1 MAPSA
6 SKEKRLAKKAADGK
20 GKAAKGKAAKN
31 AEAVDGDAPATS
43 GEKQD
48 EVDKLAAQVDQY
60 GISDRVT
67 TGVLASVPSSKDV
80 KINSVSLVFHGRVL
94 ITDSVLEL
102 SYGRRYGLLGENG
115 CGKSTLLKAIAARE
129 FPIPNHL
136 DIYLL
141 NEGAPPSD
149 LGALE
154 WVVKEA
160 ENEMERLDKMAEK
173 LLEEE
178 GPESPVLIDLY
189 DHMDK
194 LDPSTF
200 ATRAS
205 LILTGLGFN
214 KKTLHKKTKDMS
226 GGWRM
231 RVALGKALFVKPSL
245 LLLDDPTAHLDLE
258 ACVWLEEYL
267 KKWERTLVLIS
278 HSMDFL
284 NGVCNNMIDMRNKAL
299 QYYGG
304 NYDSYHKV
312 RSDNEVNQT
321 KAYNKQQEEIQ
332 HIKKFIASAGTY
344 ANLVKQAKSRQKIL
358 DKMEADGFI
367 QPVTADR
374 VFTFR
379 FADVDKLPPPVLSFD
394 NVTFSYSGDPADDLY
409 RNLDL
414 GFDMDSRTALVGP
427 NGVGKS
433 TLLRLMTGKL
443 SPTGGTVT
451 RHTHL
456 KLGMYS
462 QHSAEQLDLTK
473 SSLDFVRD
481 KYKDK
486 SQDYQYWRQQLG
498 RYGLTGEAQTALM
511 GTLSEGQK
519 SRIVFALLAID
530 SPNMILLD
538 EPTNGLDIP
547 TIDSLADAI
556 NAFTGGVIVVSH
568 DFRYVPSPLI
578 PLLSLSLLLS
588 LLSSISLYTLFI
600 LHDADET
607 NRLLDKIAKQ
617 ILVCENKTIQ
627 QWDGSI
633 GQYKD
638 YLRKKMISAGAV

>member
-1 MAPSA
+1 MPPSS
-6 SKEKRLAKKAADGK
+6 SKEKRLAKKAEKAAASGK
-20 GKAAKGKAAKN
+20 GKLGKKEPELDVHGN
-31 AEAVDGDAPATS
+31 PILGSDGPATTDD
-43 GEKQD
+43 KLD
-48 EVDKLAAQVDQY
+48 EVKRLADQMDQH

-67 TGVLASVPSSKDV
+67 TGVLSSTPQSKDV
-80 KINSVSLVFHGRVL
+80 KITSCSLVFHGRVL
-94 ITDSVLEL
+94 ITDSTLEL
-102 SYGRRYGLLGENG
+102 SFGRRYGLLGENG

-129 FPIPNHL
+129 YPIPNHV

-160 ENEMERLDKMAEK
+160 EMEMDRLDRLAEK
-173 LLEEE
+173 LLEDE

-194 LDPSTF
+194 MDPSTF

-214 KKTLHKKTKDMS
+214 KKTIHKKTKDMS

-231 RVALGKALFVKPSL
+231 RVALAKALFVKPSL

-267 KKWERTLVLIS
+267 KKWDRTLVLVS

-284 NGVCNNMIDMRNKAL
+284 NGVCTNMIDMREKAL
-299 QYYGG
+299 IYYGG
-304 NYDSYHKV
+304 DYDSYAKT
-312 RSDNEVNQT
+312 REENETNQM
-321 KAYNKQQEEIQ
+321 KAYTKQQDEIT

-344 ANLVKQAKSRQKIL
+344 ANLVRQAKSRQKIL

-367 QPVTADR
+367 QPVVPDR

-379 FADVDKLPPPVLSFD
+379 FADVEKLPPPVLSFD
-394 NVTFSYSGDPADDLY
+394 NVTFSYSGNPEDDLY
-409 RNLDL
+409 RNIDL

-443 SPTGGTVT
+443 SPTGGSVT

-456 KLGMYS
+456 KLGLYS

-473 SSLDFVRD
+473 SALDFVRD
-481 KYKDK
+481 KYKEK

-498 RYGLTGEAQTALM
+498 RYGLTGESQTALM

-530 SPNMILLD
+530 GPNMLLLD

-556 NAFTGGVIVVSH
+556 NAFSGGVIVVSH
-568 DFRYVPSPLI
+568 DF
-578 PLLSLSLLLS
+578 
-588 LLSSISLYTLFI
+588 
-600 LHDADET
+600 
-607 NRLLDKIAKQ
+607 RLLDKIAKQ
-617 ILVCENKTIQ
+617 ILVCENQSIRA
-627 QWDGSI
+627 WDGTI
-633 GQYKD
+633 GDYKN
-638 YLRKKMISAGAV
+638 YLRKKMITAGAV